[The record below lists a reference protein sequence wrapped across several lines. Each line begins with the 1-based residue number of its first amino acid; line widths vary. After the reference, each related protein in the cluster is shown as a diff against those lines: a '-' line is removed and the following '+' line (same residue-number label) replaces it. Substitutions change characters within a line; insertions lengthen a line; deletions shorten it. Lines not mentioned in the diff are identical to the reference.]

1 MQKLTVTDRA
11 FLLAESREAPMH
23 VGGVNLYTVPDGEDE
38 QEFMCGL
45 REFLSSE
52 VALRYPFGQRLKM
65 TNLGL
70 VGPVSWEEDPNLDMH
85 YHVRHSALPKPGR
98 YRELFALVSRLH
110 STLLDRSRPLW
121 EFHLIE
127 GLQDRQFATY
137 SKVHH
142 CAIDGAGGMHF
153 QNSMHSNSPDEY
165 KNYSPFSLEA
175 YRKYKSSLVDEM
187 EHDQVKPA
195 RDKKAAEVLS
205 NSMKSTSNILRA
217 IGQTAGAYLGREES
231 LAVPWH
237 DIPRT
242 SFNKRIT
249 GARRFVAQT
258 WEFQRVYAVG
268 KKLGGTLNDTVLAM
282 CAGALRK
289 YLQEHHELPTQS
301 LKAMAPIS
309 LRGKGDLDSANAV
322 ATLCADLATNV
333 ADPAARYQRIR
344 ESMIAGKGLMQ
355 KMTPGEIGSYMA
367 ITQLPGLSLSLLGI
381 EDKFPAFNVTISN
394 VPGSREQMY
403 WNGAKMVGSY
413 PISAIAH
420 GSGVN
425 ITLVSNGDNLD
436 VGIVACRETVP
447 SVQRLIDY
455 MEDALVELEQLAGI
469 VPRKSPNRVARKK
482 AATTGAV
489 KKRAVKKKA
498 AGKASAS

>member
-1 MQKLTVTDRA
+1 
-11 FLLAESREAPMH
+11 
-23 VGGVNLYTVPDGEDE
+23 
-38 QEFMCGL
+38 
-45 REFLSSE
+45 
-52 VALRYPFGQRLKM
+52 
-65 TNLGL
+65 
-70 VGPVSWEEDPNLDMH
+70 
-85 YHVRHSALPKPGR
+85 
-98 YRELFALVSRLH
+98 
-110 STLLDRSRPLW
+110 LDRSRPLW

-137 SKVHH
+137 SKIHH
-142 CAIDGAGGMHF
+142 CAIDGAGFMHF
-153 QNSMHSNSPDEY
+153 QNSMHSTSPDQY

-175 YRKYKSSLVDEM
+175 YRKYKSSLVDKL
-187 EHDQVKPA
+187 EHKAVKPVLGE
-195 RDKKAAEVLS
+195 KAGEVLPGYIGS
-205 NSMKSTSNILRA
+205 SRNIFRA
-217 IGQTAGAYLGREES
+217 IGQTGNGYLVREEK

-237 DIPRT
+237 DIPKT

-289 YLQEHHELPTQS
+289 YLQEHHELPVQS

-309 LRGKGDLDSANAV
+309 LRSKGDMDSANAV

-333 ADPAARYQRIR
+333 ADPATRYQRIR
-344 ESMIAGKGLMQ
+344 ESMIAAKGLMQ
-355 KMTPGEIGSYMA
+355 KMSPGEIGSSMTL
-367 ITQLPGLSLSLLGI
+367 TQLPGLSLMVLGI
-381 EDKFPAFNVTISN
+381 EDRFPAFNVTISN
-394 VPGSREQMY
+394 VPGSREQAY
-403 WNGAKMVGSY
+403 WNGAKLVGSY

-420 GSGVN
+420 GATVN

-469 VPRKSPNRVARKK
+469 VPIKSPNRVARVKPASKRPRKK
-482 AATTGAV
+482 AGVGGITKRKMSAKSSRA
-489 KKRAVKKKA
+489 KKQQAE
-498 AGKASAS
+498 SLIS